1 MKHIKPIK
9 MIYSGSIIEP
19 VGISVISAFDNLIDK
34 VVFEYMI
41 FKTESETVGGSKVEI
56 VGAEYLAWDGS
67 KDKAYEIV
75 AAKIGVEIDEPADT
89 PTEAPLE
96 SNEIGNK

>member
-1 MKHIKPIK
+1 MKPIKPIK

-19 VGISVISAFDNLIDK
+19 VGISVISAFDNLTDK

-41 FKTESETVGGSKVEI
+41 FQTQTVTVGGATVEI
-56 VGAEYLAWDGS
+56 IGGEYLAWDGT

-75 AAKIGVEIDEPADT
+75 AAKIGVEIDEPD
-89 PTEAPLE
+89 APLSQ
-96 SNEIGNK
+96 SNETGGE